1 MIGELGGGE
10 VEAEKECSGETDH
23 GGAAKDGVDADEEAD
38 GDAPGEF
45 FGGRTHAEEC
55 EDGKGDA
62 TVRPVVMDRR
72 GGVSFG

>member
-23 GGAAKDGVDADEEAD
+23 GGAAKDGIDADEEAD

-45 FGGRTHAEEC
+45 FG
-55 EDGKGDA
+55 
-62 TVRPVVMDRR
+62 
-72 GGVSFG
+72 

>member
-1 MIGELGGGE
+1 MIGELGGGQ

-23 GGAAKDGVDADEEAD
+23 GGAAKYGIDADEESD
-38 GDAPGEF
+38 CDAPGEF
-45 FGGRTHAEEC
+45 LGRRSHAEEC

-72 GGVSFG
+72 GRVSFG